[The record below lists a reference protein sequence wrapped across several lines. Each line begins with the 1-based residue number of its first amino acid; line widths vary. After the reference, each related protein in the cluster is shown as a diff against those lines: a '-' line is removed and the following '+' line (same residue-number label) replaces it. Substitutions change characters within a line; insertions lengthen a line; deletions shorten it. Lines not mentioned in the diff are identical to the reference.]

1 VLLLSSRR
9 LLGLGGIIGPAAF
22 VTAWAVLG
30 ARKAGYNPVTD
41 QISRLAAAGVPERP
55 AMSAG
60 FVVFGLAVPAY
71 GLALRRS
78 LPGPAWTTA
87 VATGLATLGV
97 AAFPL
102 DGPAGDTPHAI
113 AAGIGYA
120 TLAATPLLAARPLHR
135 SGRPRWAVASVV
147 AGVASGACLAATAV
161 GPATGLLQRTGLGI
175 GDLWLAAT
183 GAAIASGRFAVKHA
197 KQSDA

>member
-1 VLLLSSRR
+1 MKGWR
-9 LLGLGGIIGPAAF
+9 LLGLGGVIGPAAF

-30 ARKAGYNPVTD
+30 ARKSGYNPVTD
-41 QISRLAAAGVPERP
+41 HISRLAADGVSERG
-55 AMSAG
+55 AMSLG
-60 FVVFGLAVPAY
+60 FIAFGLAVPAY

-78 LPGPAWTTA
+78 VEGPAWVAA
-87 VATGLATLGV
+87 VVTGFATLGV

-120 TLAATPLLAARPLHR
+120 SLAATPLLAARPLSR
-135 SGRPRWAVASVV
+135 AGKPGWARASVA
-147 AGVASGACLAATAV
+147 AGVASGACLAATMA
-161 GPATGLLQRTGLGI
+161 GPATGLFQRTGLGF

-183 GAAIASGRFAVKHA
+183 GLAIAAGHLSKGSAA
-197 KQSDA
+197 KS